1 MSSRTVLV
9 VLPVEERHKKLLE
22 SAYPEGNFIYCQ
34 KGYLDYL
41 KEAQILI
48 GNIPAKEI
56 QLGKKLEFIQ
66 TNNAGVE
73 EYTKPGI
80 IPDGVKFCCASG
92 CYGLAISEYMLGCV
106 LSLIKH
112 LNVYR
117 IYQQDHAWKDAGHVT
132 SIYGSKTLVI
142 GLGDI
147 GSEFGQKMH
156 LLGSKVTGI
165 RRHTTDKPDWLEA
178 IYTLEK
184 LDDIIGDFDIVALSI
199 PNTKATAHL
208 MDLGRIK
215 KMKKSAILI
224 NVGRGNAVVTDDLCK
239 ALNEGIIAGAA
250 VDVTD
255 PEPLPA
261 DHPLWDAPNIVI
273 TPHTSGQ
280 YHLPETFER
289 IVRLAAE
296 NLKAF
301 ITGKPLKSLVDF
313 NTGYR
318 KFNGSSKEAR

>member
-1 MSSRTVLV
+1 MAGKTVLV

-22 SAYPEGNFIYCQ
+22 SSYPEGKFIYCQ
-34 KGYLDYL
+34 EKYQEYL

-48 GNIPAKEI
+48 GNIPPEEI
-56 QLGKKLEFIQ
+56 KLGKKLEFIQ

-73 EYTKPGI
+73 QYTVPGV
-80 IPDGVKFCCASG
+80 IPSNIKFCCASG
-92 CYGLAISEYMLGCV
+92 CYGLAISEYMLACV

-117 IYQQDHAWKDAGHVT
+117 IYQQDHDWKDAGHVT
-132 SIYGSKTLVI
+132 SIYGSKTLVV

-156 LLGSKVTGI
+156 LLGSSVTGI
-165 RRHTTDKPDWLEA
+165 RRHTDSKPDWLEA
-178 IYTLEK
+178 IYPLDK
-184 LDDIIGDFDIVALSI
+184 LDDIIGDFDFVALSI

-208 MDLGRIK
+208 MDLSRLK

-224 NVGRGNAVVTDDLCK
+224 NVGRGNAVVTDDLYK

-261 DHPLWDAPNIVI
+261 DNPLWDARNIII

-280 YHLPETFER
+280 YHLPETLER
-289 IVRLAAE
+289 IIRLSAE
-296 NLKAF
+296 NLKAYT
-301 ITGKPLKSLVDF
+301 TGQPLKSLVDF

-318 KFNGSSKEAR
+318 AFKQG

>member
-1 MSSRTVLV
+1 MAGKTVLV

-22 SAYPEGNFIYCQ
+22 SSYPEGKFIYCQ
-34 KGYLDYL
+34 EKYQEYL

-48 GNIPAKEI
+48 GNIPPEEI
-56 QLGKKLEFIQ
+56 KLGKKLEFIQ

-73 EYTKPGI
+73 QYTVPGV
-80 IPDGVKFCCASG
+80 IPSNIKFCCASG
-92 CYGLAISEYMLGCV
+92 CYGLAISEYMLACV

-117 IYQQDHAWKDAGHVT
+117 IYQQDHDWKDAGHVT
-132 SIYGSKTLVI
+132 SIYGSKTLVV

-156 LLGSKVTGI
+156 LLGSSVTGI
-165 RRHTTDKPDWLEA
+165 RRHTDSKPDWLEA
-178 IYTLEK
+178 IYPLDK
-184 LDDIIGDFDIVALSI
+184 LDDIIGDFDFVALSI

-208 MDLGRIK
+208 MDLSRLK

-224 NVGRGNAVVTDDLCK
+224 NVGRGNAVVTADLNK

-261 DHPLWDAPNIVI
+261 DNPLWDARNIII

-280 YHLPETFER
+280 YHLPETLER
-289 IVRLAAE
+289 IIRLSAE
-296 NLKAF
+296 NLKAYT
-301 ITGKPLKSLVDF
+301 TGQPLKSLVDF

-318 KFNGSSKEAR
+318 YVDARKNWK

>member
-1 MSSRTVLV
+1 MAGKTVLV

-22 SAYPEGNFIYCQ
+22 SSYPEGKFIYCQ
-34 KGYLDYL
+34 KNYQEYL

-48 GNIPAKEI
+48 GNIPPEEI
-56 QLGKKLEFIQ
+56 KLGKKLEFIQ

-73 EYTKPGI
+73 QYTVPGV
-80 IPDGVKFCCASG
+80 IPSNIKFCCASG
-92 CYGLAISEYMLGCV
+92 CYGLAISEYMLACV

-117 IYQQDHAWKDAGHVT
+117 IYQQDHDWKDAGHVT
-132 SIYGSKTLVI
+132 SIYGSKTLVV

-156 LLGSKVTGI
+156 LLGSSVTGI
-165 RRHTTDKPDWLEA
+165 RRHTDSKPDWLEA
-178 IYTLEK
+178 IYPLDK
-184 LDDIIGDFDIVALSI
+184 LDDIIGDFDFVALSI

-208 MDLGRIK
+208 MDLSRLK

-224 NVGRGNAVVTDDLCK
+224 NVGRGNAVVTADLNK

-261 DHPLWDAPNIVI
+261 DNPLWDARNIII

-280 YHLPETFER
+280 YHLPETLER
-289 IVRLAAE
+289 IIRLSAE
-296 NLKAF
+296 NLKAYT
-301 ITGKPLKSLVDF
+301 TGQPLKSLVDF

-318 KFNGSSKEAR
+318 AFKQG

>member
-1 MSSRTVLV
+1 MAGKTVLV

-22 SAYPEGNFIYCQ
+22 SSYPEGKFIYCQ
-34 KGYLDYL
+34 KNYQEYL

-48 GNIPAKEI
+48 GNIPPEEI
-56 QLGKKLEFIQ
+56 KLGKKLEFIQ

-73 EYTKPGI
+73 QYTVPGV
-80 IPDGVKFCCASG
+80 IPSNIKFCCASG
-92 CYGLAISEYMLGCV
+92 CYGLAISEYMLACV

-117 IYQQDHAWKDAGHVT
+117 IYQQDHDWKDAGHVT
-132 SIYGSKTLVI
+132 SIYGSKTLVV

-156 LLGSKVTGI
+156 LLGSSVTGI
-165 RRHTTDKPDWLEA
+165 RRHTDSKPDWLEA
-178 IYTLEK
+178 IYPLDK
-184 LDDIIGDFDIVALSI
+184 LDDIIGDFDFVALSI

-208 MDLGRIK
+208 MDLSRLK

-224 NVGRGNAVVTDDLCK
+224 NVGRGNAVVTDDLYK

-261 DHPLWDAPNIVI
+261 DNPLWDARNIII

-280 YHLPETFER
+280 YHLPETLER
-289 IVRLAAE
+289 IIRLSAE
-296 NLKAF
+296 NLKAYT
-301 ITGKPLKSLVDF
+301 TGQPLKSLVDF
-313 NTGYR
+313 KTGYR
-318 KFNGSSKEAR
+318 AFDARKNWK

>member
-1 MSSRTVLV
+1 MAGKTVLV

-22 SAYPEGNFIYCQ
+22 SSYPDGKFIYCQ
-34 KGYLDYL
+34 KDYQKYL

-48 GNIPAKEI
+48 GNIPPEEI
-56 QLGKKLEFIQ
+56 KLGKKLEFIQ

-73 EYTKPGI
+73 QYTVPGV
-80 IPDGVKFCCASG
+80 IPSNIKFCCASG
-92 CYGLAISEYMLGCV
+92 CYGLAISEYMLACV

-112 LNVYR
+112 LNMYR
-117 IYQQDHAWKDAGHVT
+117 IYQKDHDWKDAGHVT

-147 GSEFGQKMH
+147 GSEFGQRMH
-156 LLGSKVTGI
+156 LLGSSVTGI
-165 RRHTTDKPDWLEA
+165 RRHTDNKPDWIEA
-178 IYTLEK
+178 IYPLEK
-184 LDDIIGDFDIVALSI
+184 LDDIIGDFDFVALSI
-199 PNTKATAHL
+199 PNTKETAHL
-208 MDLGRIK
+208 MDLNRLK

-255 PEPLPA
+255 PEPLPR
-261 DHPLWDAPNIVI
+261 DNPLWNAHNIII

-280 YHLPETFER
+280 YHLPETLER
-289 IVRLAAE
+289 IIRLSAE
-296 NLKAF
+296 NLKAYT
-301 ITGKPLKSLVDF
+301 TGQPLKSLVDF

-318 KFNGSSKEAR
+318 AFSSKPLYN

>member
-1 MSSRTVLV
+1 MAGKTVLV

-22 SAYPEGNFIYCQ
+22 SSYPEGKFIYCQ
-34 KGYLDYL
+34 ENYQEYL

-48 GNIPAKEI
+48 GNIPPEEI
-56 QLGKKLEFIQ
+56 KLGKKLEFIQ

-73 EYTKPGI
+73 QYTVPGV
-80 IPDGVKFCCASG
+80 IPSNIKFCCASG
-92 CYGLAISEYMLGCV
+92 CYGLAISEYMLACV

-117 IYQQDHAWKDAGHVT
+117 IYQQDHDWKDAGHVT
-132 SIYGSKTLVI
+132 SIYGSKTLVV

-156 LLGSKVTGI
+156 LLGSSVTGI
-165 RRHTTDKPDWLEA
+165 RRHTDSKPDWLEA
-178 IYTLEK
+178 IYPLDK
-184 LDDIIGDFDIVALSI
+184 LDDIIGDFDFVALSI

-208 MDLGRIK
+208 MDLSRLK

-224 NVGRGNAVVTDDLCK
+224 NVGRGNAVVTADLNK

-261 DHPLWDAPNIVI
+261 DNPLWDAHNIII

-280 YHLPETFER
+280 YHLPETLER
-289 IVRLAAE
+289 IIRLSAE
-296 NLKAF
+296 NLKAYT
-301 ITGKPLKSLVDF
+301 TGQPLKSLVDF

-318 KFNGSSKEAR
+318 AFKQG

>member
-1 MSSRTVLV
+1 MAGKTVLV

-22 SAYPEGNFIYCQ
+22 SSYPEGKFIYCQ
-34 KGYLDYL
+34 KNYQEYL

-48 GNIPAKEI
+48 GNIPSREI

-73 EYTKPGI
+73 EYTVPGV
-80 IPDGVKFCCASG
+80 IPGNVKFCCASG

-117 IYQQDHAWKDAGHVT
+117 INQLNHQWKDAGHVT

-147 GSEFGQKMH
+147 GSEFGHKMH

-165 RRHTTDKPDWLEA
+165 RRHTADKPDWLEA
-178 IYTLEK
+178 IYPLEK

-208 MDLGRIK
+208 IDMNRLK

-224 NVGRGNAVVTDDLCK
+224 NVGRGNAIVTDDLCK

-255 PEPLPA
+255 PEPLPPEN
-261 DHPLWDAPNIVI
+261 PLWDAPNMII

-296 NLKAF
+296 NLKAYT
-301 ITGKPLKSLVDF
+301 TGQPLKSLVDF
-313 NTGYR
+313 KAGYR
-318 KFNGSSKEAR
+318 SFDARKN

>member
-1 MSSRTVLV
+1 
-9 VLPVEERHKKLLE
+9 
-22 SAYPEGNFIYCQ
+22 
-34 KGYLDYL
+34 
-41 KEAQILI
+41 
-48 GNIPAKEI
+48 
-56 QLGKKLEFIQ
+56 KKLEFIQ

-73 EYTKPGI
+73 EYTKPGV
-80 IPDGVKFCCASG
+80 IPENVKFCCASG

-117 IYQQDHAWKDAGHVT
+117 IYQQDHDWKDAGHVT
-132 SIYGSKTLVI
+132 SIYGSKTLVV

-156 LLGSKVTGI
+156 LLGSSVTGI
-165 RRHTTDKPDWLEA
+165 RRHTDNKPDWIEA
-178 IYTLEK
+178 IYPLEK
-184 LDDIIGDFDIVALSI
+184 LDDIIGDFDFVALSI
-199 PNTKATAHL
+199 PNTKETAHL
-208 MDLGRIK
+208 MDLNRLK

-255 PEPLPA
+255 PEPLPR
-261 DHPLWDAPNIVI
+261 DNPLWNAHNIII

-280 YHLPETFER
+280 YHLPETLER
-289 IVRLAAE
+289 IIRLSAE
-296 NLKAF
+296 NLKAYT
-301 ITGKPLKSLVDF
+301 TGQPLKSLVDF

-318 KFNGSSKEAR
+318 AFSSKPLYN

>member
-1 MSSRTVLV
+1 MAGKTVLV
-9 VLPVEERHKKLLE
+9 VLPVDERHKKLLE
-22 SAYPEGNFIYCQ
+22 SSYPDGKFIYCQ
-34 KGYLDYL
+34 KDYQKYL

-48 GNIPAKEI
+48 GNIPPEEI
-56 QLGKKLEFIQ
+56 KLGKKLEFIQ

-73 EYTKPGI
+73 QYTVPGV
-80 IPDGVKFCCASG
+80 IPSNIKFCCASG
-92 CYGLAISEYMLGCV
+92 CYGLAISEYMLACV

-112 LNVYR
+112 LNMYR
-117 IYQQDHAWKDAGHVT
+117 IYQKDHDWKDAGHVT

-147 GSEFGQKMH
+147 GSEFGQRMH
-156 LLGSKVTGI
+156 LLGSSVTGI
-165 RRHTTDKPDWLEA
+165 RRHTDNKPDWIEA
-178 IYTLEK
+178 IYPLEK
-184 LDDIIGDFDIVALSI
+184 LDDIIGDFDFVALSI
-199 PNTKATAHL
+199 PNTKETAHL
-208 MDLGRIK
+208 MDLNRLK

-255 PEPLPA
+255 PEPLPR
-261 DHPLWDAPNIVI
+261 DNPLWNAHNIII

-280 YHLPETFER
+280 YHLPETLER
-289 IVRLAAE
+289 IIRLSAE
-296 NLKAF
+296 NLKAYT
-301 ITGKPLKSLVDF
+301 TGQPLKSLVDF

-318 KFNGSSKEAR
+318 AFSSKPLYN

>member
-1 MSSRTVLV
+1 MAGKTVLV

-22 SAYPEGNFIYCQ
+22 SSYPDGKFIYCQ
-34 KGYLDYL
+34 NNYQEDL

-48 GNIPAKEI
+48 GNIPPAEI

-73 EYTKPGI
+73 QYTVPGV
-80 IPDGVKFCCASG
+80 IPSNIKFCCASG
-92 CYGLAISEYMLGCV
+92 CYGLAISEYMLACV

-112 LNVYR
+112 LNMYR
-117 IYQQDHAWKDAGHVT
+117 IYQQDHDWKDAGHVT
-132 SIYGSKTLVI
+132 SIYGSKTLLI

-147 GSEFGQKMH
+147 GSEFGQRMH
-156 LLGSKVTGI
+156 LLGSSVTGI
-165 RRHTTDKPDWLEA
+165 RRHTDNKPDWLDA
-178 IYTLEK
+178 VYPLEK
-184 LDDIIGDFDIVALSI
+184 LDDIIGDFDFVALSI
-199 PNTKATAHL
+199 PNTKETAHL
-208 MDLGRIK
+208 MDLNRLK

-255 PEPLPA
+255 PEPLPR
-261 DHPLWDAPNIVI
+261 DNPLWDAHNIII

-280 YHLPETFER
+280 YHLPETLER
-289 IVRLAAE
+289 IIRLSAE
-296 NLKAF
+296 NLKAYT
-301 ITGKPLKSLVDF
+301 TGQPLKSLVDF

-318 KFNGSSKEAR
+318 SFEARKNWK

>member
-1 MSSRTVLV
+1 MAGKTVLV

-34 KGYLDYL
+34 KNYQEYL

-48 GNIPAKEI
+48 GNIPPEEI
-56 QLGKKLEFIQ
+56 KLGEKLEFIQ

-73 EYTKPGI
+73 QYTVPGV
-80 IPDGVKFCCASG
+80 IPPHIKFCCASG
-92 CYGLAISEYMLGCV
+92 CYGLAISEYMLACIF
-106 LSLIKH
+106 SLIKH

-117 IYQQDHAWKDAGHVT
+117 IYQQTHDWRDAGHVT

-147 GSEFGQKMH
+147 GSEFGQRMH

-165 RRHTTDKPDWLEA
+165 RRHTDNKPDWLEA
-178 IYTLEK
+178 IYPLDK
-184 LDDIIGDFDIVALSI
+184 LDDIIDDFDFVALSI
-199 PNTKATAHL
+199 PNTSATAHL
-208 MDLGRIK
+208 IDLNRLM
-215 KMKKSAILI
+215 KMKRSAILI
-224 NVGRGNAVVTDDLCK
+224 NVGRGNAVVTDDLSK

-261 DHPLWDAPNIVI
+261 DNPLWDANNIII

-280 YHLPETFER
+280 YHLPETLER
-289 IVRLAAE
+289 IIRLSAE
-296 NLKAF
+296 NLEAYT
-301 ITGKPLKSLVDF
+301 TGKPLKSLVDF

-318 KFNGSSKEAR
+318 DFEARKSWK

>member
-1 MSSRTVLV
+1 MAGKTVLV

-22 SAYPEGNFIYCQ
+22 SSYPEGKFIYCQ
-34 KGYLDYL
+34 ENYQEYL

-48 GNIPAKEI
+48 GNIPPEEI
-56 QLGKKLEFIQ
+56 KLGKKLEFIQ

-73 EYTKPGI
+73 QYTVPGV
-80 IPDGVKFCCASG
+80 IPSNIKFCCASG
-92 CYGLAISEYMLGCV
+92 CYGLAISEYMLACV

-117 IYQQDHAWKDAGHVT
+117 IYQQDHDWKDAGHVT
-132 SIYGSKTLVI
+132 SIYGSKTLVV

-156 LLGSKVTGI
+156 LLGSSVTGI
-165 RRHTTDKPDWLEA
+165 RRHTDSKPDWLEA
-178 IYTLEK
+178 IYPLEK
-184 LDDIIGDFDIVALSI
+184 LDDIIGDFDFVALSI

-208 MDLGRIK
+208 MDLSRLK

-224 NVGRGNAVVTDDLCK
+224 NVGRGNAVVTADLNK

-261 DHPLWDAPNIVI
+261 DNPLWDAHNIII

-280 YHLPETFER
+280 YHLPETLER
-289 IVRLAAE
+289 IIRLSAE
-296 NLKAF
+296 NLKAYT
-301 ITGKPLKSLVDF
+301 TGQPLKSLVDF
-313 NTGYR
+313 KTGYR
-318 KFNGSSKEAR
+318 SFDARKNWK

>member
-1 MSSRTVLV
+1 MAGKTVLV

-22 SAYPEGNFIYCQ
+22 SSYPEGKFIYCQ
-34 KGYLDYL
+34 EKYQEYL

-48 GNIPAKEI
+48 GNIPPEEI
-56 QLGKKLEFIQ
+56 KLGKKLEFIQ

-73 EYTKPGI
+73 QYTVPGV
-80 IPDGVKFCCASG
+80 IPSNIKFCCASG
-92 CYGLAISEYMLGCV
+92 CYGLAISEYMLACV

-117 IYQQDHAWKDAGHVT
+117 IYQQDHDWKDAGHVT
-132 SIYGSKTLVI
+132 SIYGSKTLVV

-156 LLGSKVTGI
+156 LLGSSVTGI
-165 RRHTTDKPDWLEA
+165 RRHTDSKPDWLEA
-178 IYTLEK
+178 IYPLDK
-184 LDDIIGDFDIVALSI
+184 LDDIIGDFDFVALSI

-208 MDLGRIK
+208 MDLSRLK

-224 NVGRGNAVVTDDLCK
+224 NVGRGNAVVTADLNK

-261 DHPLWDAPNIVI
+261 DNPLWDARNIII

-280 YHLPETFER
+280 YHLPETLER
-289 IVRLAAE
+289 IIRLSAE
-296 NLKAF
+296 NLKAYT
-301 ITGKPLKSLVDF
+301 TGQPLKSLVDF

-318 KFNGSSKEAR
+318 SFDARKNWK

>member
-1 MSSRTVLV
+1 MAGKTVLV

-22 SAYPEGNFIYCQ
+22 SSYPEGKFIYCQ
-34 KGYLDYL
+34 KNYQEYL

-48 GNIPAKEI
+48 GNIPPEEI
-56 QLGKKLEFIQ
+56 KLGKKLEFIQ

-73 EYTKPGI
+73 QYTVPGV
-80 IPDGVKFCCASG
+80 IPSNIKFCCASG
-92 CYGLAISEYMLGCV
+92 CYGLAISEYMLACV

-117 IYQQDHAWKDAGHVT
+117 IYQQNHDWKDAGHVT
-132 SIYGSKTLVI
+132 SIYGSKTLVV

-156 LLGSKVTGI
+156 LLGSSVTGI
-165 RRHTTDKPDWLEA
+165 RRHTDSKPDWLEA
-178 IYTLEK
+178 IYPLDK
-184 LDDIIGDFDIVALSI
+184 LDDIIGDFDFVALSI

-208 MDLGRIK
+208 MDLSRLK

-224 NVGRGNAVVTDDLCK
+224 NVGRGNAVVTADLNK

-261 DHPLWDAPNIVI
+261 DNPLWDARNIII

-280 YHLPETFER
+280 YHLPETLER
-289 IVRLAAE
+289 IIRLSAE
-296 NLKAF
+296 NLKAYT
-301 ITGKPLKSLVDF
+301 TGQPLKSLVDF
-313 NTGYR
+313 STGYR
-318 KFNGSSKEAR
+318 SFDTRKN

>member
-1 MSSRTVLV
+1 MAGKTVLV

-22 SAYPEGNFIYCQ
+22 SSYPEGKFIYCQ
-34 KGYLDYL
+34 ENYQEYL

-48 GNIPAKEI
+48 GNIPPEEI
-56 QLGKKLEFIQ
+56 KLGKKLEFIQ

-73 EYTKPGI
+73 QYTVPGV
-80 IPDGVKFCCASG
+80 IPSNIKFCCASG
-92 CYGLAISEYMLGCV
+92 CYGLAISEYMLACV

-117 IYQQDHAWKDAGHVT
+117 IYQQDHDWKDAGHVT
-132 SIYGSKTLVI
+132 SIYGSKTLVV

-156 LLGSKVTGI
+156 LLGSSVTGI
-165 RRHTTDKPDWLEA
+165 RRHTDSKPDWLEA
-178 IYTLEK
+178 IYPLDK
-184 LDDIIGDFDIVALSI
+184 LDDIIGDFDFVALSI

-208 MDLGRIK
+208 MDLSRLK
-215 KMKKSAILI
+215 QMKKSAILI
-224 NVGRGNAVVTDDLCK
+224 NVGRGNAVVTDDLYK

-261 DHPLWDAPNIVI
+261 DNPLWDAHNIII

-280 YHLPETFER
+280 YHLPETLER
-289 IVRLAAE
+289 IIRLSAE
-296 NLKAF
+296 NLKAYT
-301 ITGKPLKSLVDF
+301 TGQPLKSLVDF
-313 NTGYR
+313 KTGYR
-318 KFNGSSKEAR
+318 SFDARKNWK

>member
-1 MSSRTVLV
+1 MAGKTVLV

-22 SAYPEGNFIYCQ
+22 SSYPEGNFIYCQ
-34 KGYLDYL
+34 KNYQEYL

-48 GNIPAKEI
+48 GNIPSNEI
-56 QLGKKLEFIQ
+56 ALGKKLEFIQ

-73 EYTKPGI
+73 EYTKPGV
-80 IPDGVKFCCASG
+80 IPSNIKFCCASG
-92 CYGLAISEYMLGCV
+92 CYGLAISEYMLACV

-117 IYQQDHAWKDAGHVT
+117 IYQQDHDWKDAGHVT
-132 SIYGSKTLVI
+132 SIYGSKTLVV

-156 LLGSKVTGI
+156 LLGSSVTGI
-165 RRHTTDKPDWLEA
+165 RRHTDSKPDWLEA
-178 IYTLEK
+178 IYPLDK
-184 LDDIIGDFDIVALSI
+184 LDDIIGDFDFVALSI

-208 MDLGRIK
+208 MDLSRLK

-224 NVGRGNAVVTDDLCK
+224 NVGRGNAVVTDDLYK

-261 DHPLWDAPNIVI
+261 DNPLWDARNIII

-280 YHLPETFER
+280 YHLPETLER
-289 IVRLAAE
+289 IIRLSAE
-296 NLKAF
+296 NLKAYT
-301 ITGKPLKSLVDF
+301 TGQPLKSLVDF

-318 KFNGSSKEAR
+318 AFKQG

>member
-1 MSSRTVLV
+1 MAGKTVLV

-22 SAYPEGNFIYCQ
+22 SSYPEGKFIYCQ
-34 KGYLDYL
+34 KNYQEYL

-48 GNIPAKEI
+48 GNIPPEEI
-56 QLGKKLEFIQ
+56 KLGKKLEFIQ

-73 EYTKPGI
+73 QYTVPGV
-80 IPDGVKFCCASG
+80 IPSNIKFCCASG
-92 CYGLAISEYMLGCV
+92 CYGLAISEYMLACV

-117 IYQQDHAWKDAGHVT
+117 IYQQDHDWKDAGHVT
-132 SIYGSKTLVI
+132 SIYGSKTLVV

-156 LLGSKVTGI
+156 LLGSSVTGI
-165 RRHTTDKPDWLEA
+165 RRHTDSKPDWLEA
-178 IYTLEK
+178 IYPLDK
-184 LDDIIGDFDIVALSI
+184 LDDIIGDFDFVALSI

-208 MDLGRIK
+208 MDLSRLK

-224 NVGRGNAVVTDDLCK
+224 NVGRGNAVVTADLYK

-261 DHPLWDAPNIVI
+261 DNPLWDARNIII

-280 YHLPETFER
+280 YHLPETLER
-289 IVRLAAE
+289 IIRLSAE
-296 NLKAF
+296 NLKAYT
-301 ITGKPLKSLVDF
+301 TGQPLKSLVDF

-318 KFNGSSKEAR
+318 AFDARKNWK

>member
-1 MSSRTVLV
+1 MAGKTVLV

-22 SAYPEGNFIYCQ
+22 SSYPEGKFIYCQ
-34 KGYLDYL
+34 KNYQEYL

-48 GNIPAKEI
+48 GNIPPEEI
-56 QLGKKLEFIQ
+56 KLGKKLEFIQ

-73 EYTKPGI
+73 QYTVPGV
-80 IPDGVKFCCASG
+80 IPSNIKFCCASG
-92 CYGLAISEYMLGCV
+92 CYGLAISEYMLACV

-117 IYQQDHAWKDAGHVT
+117 IYQQDHDWKDAGHVT
-132 SIYGSKTLVI
+132 SIYGSKTLVV

-156 LLGSKVTGI
+156 LLGSSVTGI
-165 RRHTTDKPDWLEA
+165 RRHTDSKPDWLEA
-178 IYTLEK
+178 IYPLEK
-184 LDDIIGDFDIVALSI
+184 LDDIIGDFDFVALSI

-208 MDLGRIK
+208 MDLSRLK

-224 NVGRGNAVVTDDLCK
+224 NVGRGNAVVTDDLYK

-261 DHPLWDAPNIVI
+261 DNSLWNAHNIII

-280 YHLPETFER
+280 YHLPETLER
-289 IVRLAAE
+289 IIRLSAE
-296 NLKAF
+296 NLKAYT
-301 ITGKPLKSLVDF
+301 TGQPLKSLVDF

-318 KFNGSSKEAR
+318 AFDARKNWK

>member
-1 MSSRTVLV
+1 MAGKTVLV

-22 SAYPEGNFIYCQ
+22 SSYPEGQFIYCQ
-34 KGYLDYL
+34 KNYQEYL
-41 KEAQILI
+41 KEAHILI
-48 GNIPAKEI
+48 GNIPPEEI
-56 QLGKKLEFIQ
+56 KLGKKLEFIQ

-73 EYTKPGI
+73 QYTVPGV
-80 IPDGVKFCCASG
+80 IPSNIKFCCASG
-92 CYGLAISEYMLGCV
+92 CYGLAISEYMLACV

-117 IYQQDHAWKDAGHVT
+117 IYQQDHDWKDAGHVT
-132 SIYGSKTLVI
+132 SIYGSKTLVV

-156 LLGSKVTGI
+156 LLGSSVTGI
-165 RRHTTDKPDWLEA
+165 RRHTDSKPDWLEA
-178 IYTLEK
+178 IYPLDK
-184 LDDIIGDFDIVALSI
+184 LDDIIGDFDFVALSI

-208 MDLGRIK
+208 MDLSRLK

-224 NVGRGNAVVTDDLCK
+224 NVGRGNAVVTADLCK

-261 DHPLWDAPNIVI
+261 DNPLWDAHNIII

-280 YHLPETFER
+280 YHLPETLER
-289 IVRLAAE
+289 IIRLSAE
-296 NLKAF
+296 NLKAYT
-301 ITGKPLKSLVDF
+301 TGQPLKSLVDF
-313 NTGYR
+313 KTGYR
-318 KFNGSSKEAR
+318 AFKQG

>member
-1 MSSRTVLV
+1 MAGKTVLV

-22 SAYPEGNFIYCQ
+22 SSYPEGKFIYCQ
-34 KGYLDYL
+34 ENYQEYL

-48 GNIPAKEI
+48 GNIPPEEI
-56 QLGKKLEFIQ
+56 KLGKKLEFIQ

-73 EYTKPGI
+73 QYTVPGV
-80 IPDGVKFCCASG
+80 IPSNIKFCCASG
-92 CYGLAISEYMLGCV
+92 CYGLAISEYMLACV

-117 IYQQDHAWKDAGHVT
+117 IYQQDHDWKDAGHVT
-132 SIYGSKTLVI
+132 SIYGSKTLVV

-156 LLGSKVTGI
+156 LLGSSVTGI
-165 RRHTTDKPDWLEA
+165 RRHTDSKPDWLEA
-178 IYTLEK
+178 IYPLDK
-184 LDDIIGDFDIVALSI
+184 LDDIIGDFDFVALSI

-208 MDLGRIK
+208 MDLSRLK

-224 NVGRGNAVVTDDLCK
+224 NVGRGNAVVTADLNK

-261 DHPLWDAPNIVI
+261 DNPLWDAHNIII

-280 YHLPETFER
+280 YHLPETLER
-289 IVRLAAE
+289 IIRLSAE
-296 NLKAF
+296 NLKAYT
-301 ITGKPLKSLVDF
+301 TGQPLKSLVDF
-313 NTGYR
+313 KTGYR
-318 KFNGSSKEAR
+318 SFDARKNWK

>member
-1 MSSRTVLV
+1 MAGKTVLV

-22 SAYPEGNFIYCQ
+22 SSYPEGKFIYCQ
-34 KGYLDYL
+34 KDYQEYL
-41 KEAQILI
+41 KDAQILI
-48 GNIPAKEI
+48 GNIPPEEI
-56 QLGKKLEFIQ
+56 KLGKKLEFIQ

-73 EYTKPGI
+73 QYTVPGV
-80 IPDGVKFCCASG
+80 IPSNIKFCCASG
-92 CYGLAISEYMLGCV
+92 CYGLAISEYMLACV

-112 LNVYR
+112 LNMYR
-117 IYQQDHAWKDAGHVT
+117 IYQQDHDWKDAGHVT

-147 GSEFGQKMH
+147 GSEFGQRMH
-156 LLGSKVTGI
+156 LLGSSVTGI
-165 RRHTTDKPDWLEA
+165 RRHTDSKPEWLEA
-178 IYTLEK
+178 IYPLEK
-184 LDDIIGDFDIVALSI
+184 LDDIIGDFDFVALSI

-208 MDLGRIK
+208 MDLNRLK

-224 NVGRGNAVVTDDLCK
+224 NVGRGNAVVTADLCK

-261 DHPLWDAPNIVI
+261 DNPLWDARNIII

-296 NLKAF
+296 NLKAYT
-301 ITGKPLKSLVDF
+301 TGQPLKSLVDF
-313 NTGYR
+313 KTGYR
-318 KFNGSSKEAR
+318 SFVARKNWN

>member
-1 MSSRTVLV
+1 MAGKTVLV

-22 SAYPEGNFIYCQ
+22 SSYPEGKFIYCQ
-34 KGYLDYL
+34 KNYQEYL

-48 GNIPAKEI
+48 GNIPPEEI
-56 QLGKKLEFIQ
+56 KLGKKLEFIQ

-73 EYTKPGI
+73 QYTVPGA
-80 IPDGVKFCCASG
+80 IPSNIKFCCASG
-92 CYGLAISEYMLGCV
+92 CYGLAISEYMLACV

-117 IYQQDHAWKDAGHVT
+117 IYQQDHDWKDAGHVT
-132 SIYGSKTLVI
+132 SIYGSKTLVV

-156 LLGSKVTGI
+156 LLGSSVTGI
-165 RRHTTDKPDWLEA
+165 RRHTDSKPDWLEA
-178 IYTLEK
+178 IYPLDK
-184 LDDIIGDFDIVALSI
+184 LDDIIGDFDFVALSI

-208 MDLGRIK
+208 MDLSRLK

-224 NVGRGNAVVTDDLCK
+224 NVGRGNAVVTADLCK

-261 DHPLWDAPNIVI
+261 DNPLWDAHNII
-273 TPHTSGQ
+273 RTPHTSGQ
-280 YHLPETFER
+280 YHLPETLER
-289 IVRLAAE
+289 IIRLSAE
-296 NLKAF
+296 NLKAYT
-301 ITGKPLKSLVDF
+301 TGQPLKSLVDF

-318 KFNGSSKEAR
+318 AFKQG